1 MAATSA
7 QVIASEASFGAPG
20 GLGVAAIALGDGR
33 TVHFG
38 GTIDRVDRC
47 ADGTLVVLDHKT
59 GSNRDYT
66 GISDADPTAGGRKF
80 QLAAYAA
87 AVRQLAPGATVRAE
101 YSFVRGSK
109 PIGTSFPPGE
119 WPEVGAQ
126 LVTIVDGIAA
136 GLFFAVPPRSQ
147 HRLPF
152 VRCEYCDPDH
162 LGTAERYEEF
172 RRKLVDPV
180 LARWSDGGDDD

>member
-1 MAATSA
+1 MVATGA
-7 QVIASEASFGAPG
+7 QVIASEVSFGASH
-20 GLGVAAIALGDGR
+20 GLDEAAIPLGGGR
-33 TVHFG
+33 TVRFG

-59 GSNRDYT
+59 GSNRDYA
-66 GISDADPTAGGRKF
+66 GINAADPTAGGRKL

-87 AVRQLAPGATVRAE
+87 AVSPLAPGATVRAE
-101 YSFVRGSK
+101 YSFVRGFK

-126 LVTIVDGIAA
+126 LVAIVDGIAA

-172 RRKLVDPV
+172 RRKLVDPL
-180 LARWSDGGDDD
+180 LARWSDANDDD